1 MKARE
6 KSKIRFAVGEK
17 RNARTHATE
26 ISLGRRRHSGPG
38 FLPLRACLGFS
49 SFELAFV
56 RRNNDTANIMYCP
69 AFAGALRNETGRRET
84 RSGEEEGKVGGQTVK
99 NRGERNNGVAFAKNN
114 RYIYIYPVSS
124 IEGKQAKNAAKIG
137 TVTVRASSPPL
148 C

>member
-1 MKARE
+1 MVAQK
-6 KSKIRFAVGEK
+6 G
-17 RNARTHATE
+17 THA
-26 ISLGRRRHSGPG
+26 RRFQPRFLSNGGGEPG

-69 AFAGALRNETGRRET
+69 AFAGALRNETGRDTGGKRRET
-84 RSGEEEGKVGGQTVK
+84 GSVGGQTVK

-114 RYIYIYPVSS
+114 RYISREYQ
-124 IEGKQAKNAAKIG
+124 GKTSEKRGQDWDSNCPS
-137 TVTVRASSPPL
+137 RASLPL

>member
-69 AFAGALRNETGRRET
+69 AFAGALRNETGRREPET
-84 RSGEEEGKVGGQTVK
+84 RRERREEGSVGGQTVK

-114 RYIYIYPVSS
+114 RYIYIYIP
-124 IEGKQAKNAAKIG
+124 
-137 TVTVRASSPPL
+137 
-148 C
+148 